1 MPHRLSSTMTRQSQR
16 HWPGYEQ
23 PTGHHPIELEN
34 RLTHLEHTTDDH
46 SDQHDQHRDTHR
58 HHDQRLSLI
67 ERAILGLA
75 GAVYILAQDRFPEIA
90 RLLRG
95 ILP

>member
-1 MPHRLSSTMTRQSQR
+1 MPHRLSSTMTRQSPR
-16 HWPGYEQ
+16 HWLDSEQ
-23 PTGHHPIELEN
+23 QNGHHPLEIEN